1 MAGIRAGL
9 VFSALGVAVLVGFV
23 GVCFAQDMPSAVAP
37 APVPAPVTPAPAPTP
52 AVPAPNAATSPSPGL
67 APTIPASPQKLGAAQ
82 LDQLVAP
89 IALYPDPLL
98 GQVLMA
104 STYPIEVVEAA
115 RWARVPAKS
124 GLGVGS
130 LTAALK
136 TKQWDPSVMA
146 LVPFPGLLA
155 VMADK
160 LEWTDQLGDAF
171 LAQGDAVMTAVQ
183 RLRHAALAA
192 GNLKATPECHCI
204 ILTSGDTISIL
215 PSDDELAAVPVY
227 NPAVVYGSWADSGH
241 PPVAFP
247 LPPGFA
253 FAPGVA
259 VGFEPAI
266 EVALYRPLWGWASID
281 WAHRHILVD
290 NARYAAIVPGHPA
303 FADGVWLH
311 DSTPRHPV
319 ALIPPAAA
327 THHGHAR
334 NPEGPVVRRFAMAH
348 PPRPFFMPRRHALGL
363 PPGTIV
369 PPPPPPHH
377 AAIGWPYDGYR
388 RYW

>member
-52 AVPAPNAATSPSPGL
+52 AVPAPNAATSPSPGS
-67 APTIPASPQKLGAAQ
+67 APTIPPSPQKLGAAQ

-124 GLGVGS
+124 GLSVGA

-136 TKQWDPSVMA
+136 AKQWDDPSIMA

-155 VMADK
+155 VMADR
-160 LEWTDQLGDAF
+160 LEWT
-171 LAQGDAVMTAVQ
+171 VQ

-204 ILTSGDTISIL
+204 ILTSGNTISIL
-215 PSDDELAAVPVY
+215 PADDELAAVPVY
-227 NPAVVYGSWADSGH
+227 NPAVAYGRWADSGY

-247 LPPGFA
+247 LPSGFV
-253 FAPGVA
+253 FAPGVV

-311 DSTPRHPV
+311 EAPQRHPI
-319 ALIPPAAA
+319 ALIPPAVA

-334 NPEGPVVRRFAMAH
+334 NPEAPVVRRFAMAH
-348 PPRPFFMPRRHALGL
+348 PPRPFFMPRRHFLGL

-369 PPPPPPHH
+369 PPPPLHH
-377 AAIGWPYDGYR
+377 AAIGWPYDNYR
-388 RYW
+388 RY